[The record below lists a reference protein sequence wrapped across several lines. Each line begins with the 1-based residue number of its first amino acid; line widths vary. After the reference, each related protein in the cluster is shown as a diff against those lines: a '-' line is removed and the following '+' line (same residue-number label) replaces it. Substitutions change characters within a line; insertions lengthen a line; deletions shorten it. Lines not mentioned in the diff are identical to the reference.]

1 MVELPA
7 RRAAFWS
14 VMVVSVVSL
23 GCTRVLAE
31 EFPKDTNAI
40 KSLSPQQAE
49 RLVRQRERYALS
61 LNGLATL
68 DADTAKAL
76 AQHKGV
82 LSLNGL
88 TTVSD
93 EAIRALAEHSGG
105 LSLGVPGLSAKTAT
119 VLAEYKG
126 LWLCVYL
133 DGSTML
139 DGSAAKPLAAWVGTT
154 LVLNVA
160 AMDAAATAALASSRA
175 WDGRLTQLSTLD
187 AATAKVLAACEKW
200 DPYLPGLTGFEAP
213 DSVAAAQALATRKG
227 PLSLPNLKKI
237 SPKTLTALLQKEDVQ
252 IPLIETL
259 ELIPEPDGSPTE
271 DFVIPEGV
279 QDRQKR
285 QR

>member
-213 DSVAAAQALATRKG
+213 DSVAAAKALATRKG